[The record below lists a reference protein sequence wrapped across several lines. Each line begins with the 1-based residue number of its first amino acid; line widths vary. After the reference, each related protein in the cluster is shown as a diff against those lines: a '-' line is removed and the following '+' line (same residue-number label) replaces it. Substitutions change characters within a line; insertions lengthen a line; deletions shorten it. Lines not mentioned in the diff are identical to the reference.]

1 MTKLKSK
8 DKSFRRTRREFAK
21 SLAVIAA
28 TPLMAKAGIAPEV
41 ETTAAQ
47 QTPPANP
54 FAPQAEA
61 LAEVVRRRYP
71 QYLND
76 EQLEAVK
83 RSIERAL
90 RGGDTL
96 QKFALTN
103 GDEPA
108 FAFSADLPEAFADV
122 PNQRAS
128 DREGGDRKGRERE
141 EEGER
146 ERKKKRQPRRN

>member
-1 MTKLKSK
+1 MTKRNSK

-21 SLAVIAA
+21 RLAVAAA
-28 TPLMAKAGIAPEV
+28 TPLVARAGIAHEAQP
-41 ETTAAQ
+41 AAVQ
-47 QTPPANP
+47 QTPPPANP

-61 LAEVVRRRYP
+61 LTEVVRRRYP

-96 QKFALTN
+96 NKFALTN

-108 FAFSADLPEAFADV
+108 FAFSADLPEAFAEA
-122 PNQRAS
+122 PKQQA
-128 DREGGDRKGRERE
+128 GERE
-141 EEGER
+141 EEGR
-146 ERKKKRQPRRN
+146 ASKKKRQPRRN

>member
-8 DKSFRRTRREFAK
+8 DESFRRTRREFAK
-21 SLAVIAA
+21 SLAVVAA
-28 TPLMAKAGIAPEV
+28 TPLMAKAGIAPEA
-41 ETTAAQ
+41 EPAAAQ
-47 QTPPANP
+47 QTPPPANP

-61 LAEVVRRRYP
+61 LTEVVRRRYA

-96 QKFALTN
+96 NKFALTN

-108 FAFSADLPEAFADV
+108 FAFSADLPEALADL
-122 PNQRAS
+122 PNQPAS
-128 DREGGDRKGRERE
+128 DRDDRK
-141 EEGER
+141 ER
-146 ERKKKRQPRRN
+146 ERRKKRQPRRN

>member
-1 MTKLKSK
+1 MAKLNSK

-21 SLAVIAA
+21 SLAVVAA
-28 TPLMAKAGIAPEV
+28 TPLVARTAIASEA
-41 ETTAAQ
+41 ETAAAQ
-47 QTPPANP
+47 QPPPANP

-61 LAEVVRRRYP
+61 LTEVVRRRYS

-96 QKFALTN
+96 HKFDLTN

-108 FAFSADLPEAFADV
+108 FAFSADLPEAFAGGPDQ
-122 PNQRAS
+122 PAS
-128 DREGGDRKGRERE
+128 GDRQGRERT
-141 EEGER
+141 GER
-146 ERKKKRQPRRN
+146 RKKRQPRRN